1 MTYCDLHTHSYY
13 SDGTYSP
20 AQLIG
25 AAEEMGLG
33 AVALCDHNTVAGLP
47 EFLEAARGKRVEAV
61 PGIEFSTDYGDT
73 ELHILG
79 LFIRPE
85 DYPTVTELLEEGKR
99 RKERSNIDLVE
110 ALNRAGYCLDY
121 AAIRDK
127 TPGGQVNRAH
137 IAAALTE
144 AGYTASIK
152 EAFRTLL
159 APSCGFYK
167 PPRRPDALDTVAFIA
182 SLGAVPVLA
191 HPFLNLKEETSLRQ
205 FLTEATP
212 KGLAGMETMY
222 PLFDGEKTRL
232 AEKIAAEFGLQP
244 SGGSDFHGTNKPDI
258 YLGTGKGS
266 LAVPMSCLQ
275 GLKSRIMYKI

>member
-13 SDGTYSP
+13 SDGTCSP
-20 AQLIG
+20 GELIA
-25 AAEEMGLG
+25 AAESIGLG

-79 LFIRPE
+79 LHIRPE
-85 DYPTVTELLEEGKR
+85 DYPEINALLEEGKC
-99 RKERSNIDLVE
+99 RKEQSNIDLVD
-110 ALNRAGYCLDY
+110 ALNRAGYRLDY

-144 AGYTASIK
+144 AGYTATIK
-152 EAFRTLL
+152 DAFRTLL
-159 APSCGFYK
+159 APSHGYYT
-167 PPRRPDALDTVAFIA
+167 PPRRPDTLKTVAFIA

-191 HPFLNLKEETSLRQ
+191 HPFLNLKTEAALRR
-205 FLTEATP
+205 FLTEACP
-212 KGLAGMETMY
+212 AGLAGMETLY
-222 PLFDGEKTRL
+222 PLFTEEMTRL
-232 AEKIAAEFGLQP
+232 AEIITEEFGLLP
-244 SGGSDFHGTNKPDI
+244 SGGSDFHGLNKPDI
-258 YLGTGKGS
+258 SLGTGKGS
-266 LAVPMSCLQ
+266 LAVPMAYHRE
-275 GLKSRIMYKI
+275 LKKQNYV